1 MLHFKVVG
9 GFFFFAFF
17 TRVVCFHFEL
27 TMCSEARHWTAAVK
41 LLSGQ
46 EMKMRMVIV
55 VVVFLSFFYFF
66 QFPGVSELRL

>member
-1 MLHFKVVG
+1 
-9 GFFFFAFF
+9 
-17 TRVVCFHFEL
+17 
-27 TMCSEARHWTAAVK
+27 MCSEARHWTAAVK

>member
-1 MLHFKVVG
+1 M
-9 GFFFFAFF
+9 GFFFLLFLLDC
-17 TRVVCFHFEL
+17 VVCFHFEL

-55 VVVFLSFFYFF
+55 VVVFLSFFLFF
-66 QFPGVSELRL
+66 SVPRCE